1 MLTFEFVRLGVPCS
15 VQTKNKSRVENYRR
29 DVRRAAVARWP
40 GNSPPVIVSVSV
52 MLTHFYIEDTMD
64 VDNIIKPVLDQLKGL
79 VYADDKQVVMVTCQ
93 KINVL
98 STEAVITNTSSV
110 LASALRSR
118 SDFLHV
124 LVQWE

>member
-1 MLTFEFVRLGVPCS
+1 MLTFEFVRLGVPCT
-15 VQTKNKSRVENYRR
+15 VQTKNKSRIENYKQ

-40 GNSPPVIVSVSV
+40 GSSLPLTVPVSVI
-52 MLTHFYIEDTMD
+52 LTFFYTEDIMD

-79 VYADDKQVVMVTCQ
+79 VYADDKQVVSVTCR
-93 KINVL
+93 KIDV
-98 STEAVITNTSSV
+98 SSPEAVVVSTSSV
-110 LASALRSR
+110 LASALRSK

>member
-1 MLTFEFVRLGVPCS
+1 MLTFEFVRLGVPCT
-15 VQTKNKSRVENYRR
+15 VQTHNRSRIENYKQ

-40 GNSPPVIVSVSV
+40 GNSHPLIVSVSV
-52 MLTHFYIEDTMD
+52 VLTYFFTMDIMD

-79 VYADDKQVVMVTCQ
+79 VYADDKQVVSVTCR
-93 KINVL
+93 KVGVL
-98 STEAVITNTSSV
+98 SPEAVVAITSPV
-110 LASALRSR
+110 LASAFRSK